1 MMGFVSHSIR
11 AGAAR
16 VSLCIVL
23 AGVSAAAAQPQPGIA
38 LSSAGAIY
46 LWDIADA
53 GATRELAGPLPD
65 AIQPGTCHWFE
76 NGTLVSEP
84 DTPSCLSYY
93 IYEIAPQDAPRLSL
107 SGHIAFNNR
116 APDLQYRGLELRG
129 VSGVESCG
137 ERDNCDTL
145 YIVGFETEALVDQ
158 AMRAARPGKPVF
170 VSAQQ
175 VNPRIW
181 PSAPSRSW
189 IEDRRSAY
197 NRHFIANWIAETNE
211 NKITPAVALG
221 RRDVGGRQCIRCG
234 PF

>member
-1 MMGFVSHSIR
+1 MMSFVSHLIR
-11 AGAAR
+11 SGAGW

-23 AGVSAAAAQPQPGIA
+23 AGVSAAVAQAQPGIA
-38 LSSAGAIY
+38 LPSGGAIY
-46 LWDIADA
+46 LWGIADA
-53 GATRELAGPLPD
+53 GATRALAGPLPD

-84 DTPSCLSYY
+84 DKPSCLSYY
-93 IYEIAPQDAPRLSL
+93 VYEIAPQDAPRLSL

-145 YIVGFETEALVDQ
+145 YIVGFEKKALVDQ
-158 AMRAARPGKPVF
+158 AMRAARSGKPVT

-175 VNPRIW
+175 VWNMESLDLVIG
-181 PSAPSRSW
+181 S
-189 IEDRRSAY
+189 IEIVD
-197 NRHFIANWIAETNE
+197 
-211 NKITPAVALG
+211 
-221 RRDVGGRQCIRCG
+221 
-234 PF
+234 